1 MLKYWLWLTTRKK
14 LGNSGVLA
22 ILRHFSSPEE
32 AFFAPEER
40 LRGIAGLPDP
50 TPLLDKDL
58 SEAEKILQ
66 SCYRQ
71 GIRILTMQD
80 AAYPERLRSI
90 GNPPAVLYC
99 RGIVPA
105 FDSEPTVAL
114 VGTRKASA
122 YGMVQAKRLGYQLGR
137 LGAIVVSGAASGI
150 DALALKGALT
160 AGKPVVGVLGGG
172 VDVVYPAEN
181 RGLLKDV
188 AEYGCLMSEY
198 PPGTPALGEHFPV
211 RNRILSG
218 LSLGVVVVEAPRK
231 SGALITAAH
240 ALEQGRDVFAVPAN
254 VGVASCEGNIQ
265 LLKEGA
271 IVVEDG
277 WDVMKEYVR
286 LFPELAKREPT
297 RFTMTLSRDDLPDSE
312 KISAGKGTE
321 PGQTPGNTD
330 KKDVDKPET
339 RAYIDVQGI
348 LDALSPDERAI
359 VLLLQDRPMQIDDV
373 IDACQLPAG
382 RVLASMTLLEMKQ
395 YVKRLPGKRF
405 SLAEKE
411 G

>member
-1 MLKYWLWLTTRKK
+1 VLKYWLWLTTRKR

-22 ILRHFSSPEE
+22 ILRHFASPEE
-32 AFFAPEER
+32 AFFASEES
-40 LRGIAGLPDP
+40 LRAVEGLPDP

-58 SEAEKILQ
+58 TEAEKILQ

-80 AAYPERLRSI
+80 AAYPERLRGI
-90 GNPPAVLYC
+90 DNPPALLYC
-99 RGIVPA
+99 RGVVPA
-105 FDSEPTVAL
+105 FDTEPVVAV
-114 VGTRKASA
+114 VGTRRASA
-122 YGMVQAKRLGYQLGR
+122 YGMLQAKRLGYQIGR
-137 LGAIVVSGAASGI
+137 LGGIVVSGAASGI
-150 DALALKGALT
+150 DTLALKGALT
-160 AGKPVVGVLGGG
+160 AGKPVVGVLGCG

-181 RGLLKDV
+181 RDLLKDI
-188 AEYGCLMSEY
+188 AGYGCLMSEY

-231 SGALITAAH
+231 SGALITASR

-277 WDVMKEYVR
+277 WDVMKEYVH
-286 LFPELAKREPT
+286 LFPDLARREPP
-297 RFTMTLSRDDLPDSE
+297 RFSLSLSADDLEKPAEKTDPRVASE
-312 KISAGKGTE
+312 QRIPEKA
-321 PGQTPGNTD
+321 D
-330 KKDVDKPET
+330 KKDVDKAENK
-339 RAYIDVQGI
+339 AYIDVQEI
-348 LDALSPDERAI
+348 LPDLSPDEQAI
-359 VLLLQDRPMQIDDV
+359 VRNLEQGPMHVDDL

-382 RVLASMTLLEMKQ
+382 RVLASVTLLE
-395 YVKRLPGKRF
+395 VKGHVMRLPGKRF
-405 SLAEKE
+405 SLAEK
-411 G
+411 

>member
-1 MLKYWLWLTTRKK
+1 VLKYWLWLTTRKK

-277 WDVMKEYVR
+277 WDVMREYVH
-286 LFPELAKREPT
+286 LYPGLASREPP
-297 RFTMTLSRDDLPDSE
+297 RFALTLSPDDTE
-312 KISAGKGTE
+312 KN
-321 PGQTPGNTD
+321 GQNTDARVASGQLIPEKAD
-330 KKDVDKPET
+330 KKDVDKAENK
-339 RAYIDVQGI
+339 AYIDVQEI
-348 LDALSPDERAI
+348 LPGLSPDEQAI
-359 VLLLQDRPMQIDDV
+359 VRLLQDGPMHVDDL

-382 RVLASMTLLEMKQ
+382 RVLASATLLEVKGCI
-395 YVKRLPGKRF
+395 KRLPGKRF
-405 SLAEKE
+405 SLAEK
-411 G
+411 

>member
-1 MLKYWLWLTTRKK
+1 VLKYWLWLTTRKR
-14 LGNSGVLA
+14 LGNRGALA
-22 ILRHFSSPEE
+22 VLRHFASPEE
-32 AFFAPEER
+32 AFFASEES
-40 LRGIAGLPDP
+40 LGHIDGLTDP
-50 TPLLDKDL
+50 SPLLDKDL
-58 SEAEKILQ
+58 TEAERILG
-66 SCYRQ
+66 SCYRL

-80 AAYPERLRSI
+80 AAYPERLRNI
-90 GNPPAVLYC
+90 DDPPVLLYC
-99 RGIVPA
+99 RGTVPA
-105 FDSEPTVAL
+105 FDTEPVL
-114 VGTRKASA
+114 GIVGTRQASA
-122 YGMVQAKRLGYQLGR
+122 YGLVQAKQLGYQIGR
-137 LGAIVVSGAASGI
+137 MGGIVVSGAAAGI
-150 DALALKGALT
+150 DTLSLKGALT
-160 AGKPVVGVLGGG
+160 AGRPVVGVLGCGI
-172 VDVVYPAEN
+172 DVVYPANN
-181 RGLLKDV
+181 RGLYEDI
-188 AEYGCLMSEY
+188 AQYGCLMSEY
-198 PPGTPALGEHFPV
+198 PPGTPPLGEHFPV
-211 RNRILSG
+211 RNRIISG
-218 LSLGVVVVEAPRK
+218 LSLGIVVIEAPKK
-231 SGALITAAH
+231 SGALITARC
-240 ALEQGRDVFAVPAN
+240 ALEQGRDVFAVPGN
-254 VGVASCEGNIQ
+254 VGVESCEGNIQ

-339 RAYIDVQGI
+339 RAYIDVQEI
-348 LDALSPDERAI
+348 LNTLSPDERAI
-359 VLLLQDRPMQIDDV
+359 VLLLQDKPMQLDDV

-382 RVLASMTLLEMKQ
+382 RVLASVTLLEMKG